1 MSSVVRAAVVRLLS
15 VGLMASGCARAQ
27 ARVDIPPPP
36 LDVPAPPP
44 RVVETTEAEV
54 AQPVGLAADPANGG
68 PALPPATGR
77 GRGTAASPT
86 GGRTDTQPSRPAA
99 ADTSRPDATP
109 PPAATDVKPEEPRPA
124 APTLRAAPTQQE
136 EALTASIRARLT
148 RASGQLQGIDYG
160 RLSADARDQYDR
172 AKSFI
177 READDALRARNL
189 PYAASLTDKAVA
201 LAAQLGGR

>member
-1 MSSVVRAAVVRLLS
+1 MRSAIRAVVVLLS
-15 VGLMASGCARAQ
+15 AGLLASGCARAQ
-27 ARVDIPPPP
+27 ARVDLPPPP

-44 RVVETTEAEV
+44 RVVETTDAEV
-54 AQPVGLAADPANGG
+54 AQPVGLAADPANGA
-68 PALPPATGR
+68 PALPPAGR
-77 GRGTAASPT
+77 GRGTTTPAPS
-86 GGRTDTQPSRPAA
+86 GRSEQQSR
-99 ADTSRPDATP
+99 
-109 PPAATDVKPEEPRPA
+109 PPAADAARPDTTAAPPATEVKPEEPRPS

-136 EALTASIRARLT
+136 ETLAASIRGRLS
-148 RASGQLQGIDYG
+148 RASTQLQAIDYG
-160 RLSADARDQYDR
+160 RLSTDARDQYDR

>member
-1 MSSVVRAAVVRLLS
+1 MNSAVHTAVWLLLS

-44 RVVETTEAEV
+44 RVVETTDAEV
-54 AQPVGLAADPANGG
+54 AQPVGLAADPANGA
-68 PALPPATGR
+68 PALPAANGR

-86 GGRTDTQPSRPAA
+86 GGRTETQVSRPAP
-99 ADTSRPDATP
+99 ADASRPDTTP
-109 PPAATDVKPEEPRPA
+109 PTAATDVKPEEPRPT

-136 EALTASIRARLT
+136 DALATSIRARLT
-148 RASGQLQGIDYG
+148 RATNQLNAVDYG
-160 RLSADARDQYDR
+160 RLSTDARDQYDR